1 VFEASGDFYDFEMLQ
16 FPVPVQMPY
25 NIQIS
30 FFFLSYIDNYKMY
43 TVALICLLCVSGV
56 GGKICTD
63 TDSIAVTANKNE
75 SQVIFK
81 VDRTHE
87 TTIVQDLRA
96 ESCMCG
102 GKDVR
107 EQLDELTRKL
117 DALLAKTPGRLEGLV
132 LRRCFKLITDH
143 CNVQMWCFWDNLG
156 GS

>member
-1 VFEASGDFYDFEMLQ
+1 
-16 FPVPVQMPY
+16 
-25 NIQIS
+25 
-30 FFFLSYIDNYKMY
+30 MY

-87 TTIVQDLRA
+87 TTVVQDLHA

-117 DALLAKTPGRLEGLV
+117 DALLAKTPGRLEGAVVFYEIILTCQANTIVDYCVAQMPYFSKDSLARFHQIFVWMAALTRLV
-132 LRRCFKLITDH
+132 F
-143 CNVQMWCFWDNLG
+143 QMWFR
-156 GS
+156 